1 MPRLDYGSKED
12 DAPQEAAPAA
22 APAPAEAAPAEEA
35 AAPAEAPDDKEP
47 PPSLEDAFYTLCTAM
62 AGALEDD
69 NMVAW
74 QHCQE
79 IQVWYTNAGAD
90 AAGDGQKHL
99 AWAHAIQILEQLLG
113 SALTQR

>member
-1 MPRLDYGSKED
+1 MPKLDYGSKDED
-12 DAPQEAAPAA
+12 VTQETAPDEATAPEVP
-22 APAPAEAAPAEEA
+22 APAPAAP
-35 AAPAEAPDDKEP
+35 PDDSA

-62 AGALEDD
+62 CGVLEDD

-90 AAGDGQKHL
+90 AAGNGQKHL

-113 SALTQR
+113 SPLTQR